1 MLGELAGK
9 NQPHRRLDFARG
21 DRRLLVVASEPRRL
35 AGELLEDV
43 VDEAVHDSH
52 GLAGNPNVG
61 VDLLQHL
68 EDVYL
73 VGLDVALRPLLLLVD
88 GAAFLRELLLRLR
101 LLLRRCF
108 LRRLLLRRFLLRCL
122 WCHFSNSREREKK
135 KRGNFKNSNV
145 CLFVAL
151 CSVGFG
157 SFVYIE
163 GNGES

>member
-9 NQPHRRLDFARG
+9 HQPHRRLDFARG
-21 DRRLLVVASEPRRL
+21 DRRLLVVASEPRGL
-35 AGELLEDV
+35 ARELLEDV

-61 VDLLQHL
+61 VDLLQDL

-88 GAAFLRELLLRLR
+88 RGGGAAFLRELLLRLR

-108 LRRLLLRRFLLRCL
+108 LRRLLLRCL
-122 WCHFSNSREREKK
+122 WCHFSNSREREK
-135 KRGNFKNSNV
+135 REGISNTQMCV
-145 CLFVAL
+145 CLLRCAL
-151 CSVGFG
+151 WGLGVLF
-157 SFVYIE
+157 I
-163 GNGES
+163 

>member
-61 VDLLQHL
+61 VDLLQDL

-88 GAAFLRELLLRLR
+88 RAAFLRELLLRLR
-101 LLLRRCF
+101 LLLCRCF